1 MTTAIIK
8 DFLRVPDSRMVI
20 RRIRQLNLGH
30 TTATSKNSDE
40 FSEVVL
46 FSGLDWSSPV
56 VKRGFPQ
63 KEPLSRNSSL
73 IYPGSSGRVDRGNGS
88 ALTIGFPDHLT

>member
-1 MTTAIIK
+1 MTTAIIE

-20 RRIRQLNLGH
+20 RRIRQSNLGH
-30 TTATSKNSDE
+30 TTATSEKSDE

-56 VKRGFPQ
+56 VKWGFPQ
-63 KEPLSRNSSL
+63 K
-73 IYPGSSGRVDRGNGS
+73 
-88 ALTIGFPDHLT
+88 